1 MCNKVRSPE
10 SRFWATLTRHQ
21 PVALWR
27 ALSTDRPGVLLFL
40 APHRRIESGSLWD
53 ELVDR
58 LRKAEV
64 ELDDECKTDGL
75 VTAAAKDGRRLT
87 LPS

>member
-1 MCNKVRSPE
+1 M
-10 SRFWATLTRHQ
+10 
-21 PVALWR
+21 
-27 ALSTDRPGVLLFL
+27 LLFL